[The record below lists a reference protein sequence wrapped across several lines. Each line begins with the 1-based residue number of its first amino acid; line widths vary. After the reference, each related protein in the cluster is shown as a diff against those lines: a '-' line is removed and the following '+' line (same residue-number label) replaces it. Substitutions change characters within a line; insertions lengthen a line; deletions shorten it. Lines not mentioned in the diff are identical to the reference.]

1 MFVRRPAAHTLAMSP
16 LGVFAV
22 CLVAL
27 AALQP
32 AASLRCWSCD
42 SQNDYSCDD
51 PFRTTNRFALIECDS
66 RPGSGGPA
74 YYHGYPICRKVR
86 QRIDGRSLVI
96 RSCGW
101 VDPNDGGRS
110 ACTQL
115 STPGYIHQEYCSI
128 CNSDGCNPAVRH
140 SGSMAALLAAPLVAI
155 AAWLRH

>member
-1 MFVRRPAAHTLAMSP
+1 MRASETGLRIAEDSP
-16 LGVFAV
+16 HSLFSVSAV
-22 CLVAL
+22 
-27 AALQP
+27 
-32 AASLRCWSCD
+32 
-42 SQNDYSCDD
+42 
-51 PFRTTNRFALIECDS
+51 
-66 RPGSGGPA
+66 
-74 YYHGYPICRKVR
+74 
-86 QRIDGRSLVI
+86 DGRSLVI